1 MVLRAWPLIVALVS
15 VCAAQTAP
23 PAANYSDS
31 CTPGQYSKEK
41 PCATAPRGIYTA
53 GPEYPES
60 ARRDRIEGTVVLQVK
75 VSKECRASDIK
86 VLRSVGHALDEAA
99 IKAVSQW
106 KYQPAT
112 LNGEPVEVLTQ
123 VTVNFRLS
131 SEPPPPPVGP
141 VAVLDADKLFAAASS
156 AQRQQDCTTA
166 VMLATRVTEI
176 MPTHKE
182 AWNLLGLCYIET
194 GDLKLAESAL
204 KRQIEVSPDHLYA
217 YNNLGRVYLRTHE
230 YDRAIAL
237 FRRQLEINPQDRHAH
252 QNLGHALRFE
262 HKCEEAIGEYQIAA
276 GIRIGDPLPHMGL
289 AECYFE
295 LGNTAAALA
304 EVNKAAPFISGS
316 GEWNELAWTMAE
328 HKAALPH
335 AEQYARSAIAIDSA
349 PLLSVSADMLD
360 PRVYWT
366 ASHLT
371 EEWDTLGWILYL
383 EDKPKEAEK
392 YLFPAWQWSQNPT
405 IAAHLATLY
414 MSLGKKREAI
424 TYSAL
429 AVEEFKS
436 RPELMT
442 AHLELFKEAQHRL
455 EELTA
460 SRKRLD
466 STVGEDIDWFTVPNM
481 PKVAGT
487 ADFALVQDA
496 GSRSANARWMK
507 GSAELRQ
514 LAILIANQAPRFQ
527 APDDIPIK
535 IVRWGTL
542 KCESARTPCV
552 FQVASLHQAMVANK
566 REPSVASKSLNPA
579 PREFSSPTLGVSLTL
594 PEGWQKVD
602 ENAGNFNH
610 AAMVWFSKP
619 DTIAHFVV
627 IKEQIEV
634 GQEDFEHIFRHA
646 IGNGDIQRHWSE
658 ASVQRDG
665 VAGARYIVDY
675 EWADV
680 DYRALIELFTLGD
693 LHVTVQA
700 TAPRDEFARYAEE
713 FKQMFDSMHFA
724 GSRLAAKDVK

>member
-1 MVLRAWPLIVALVS
+1 MVLRACPLIVVLVS
-15 VCAAQTAP
+15 LCAAQSAP
-23 PAANYSDS
+23 PTTKYSET
-31 CTPGQYSKEK
+31 CIPGQYSKDK
-41 PCATAPRGIYTA
+41 PCTTAPHATYMVD
-53 GPEYPES
+53 PEYAES
-60 ARRDRIEGTVVLQVK
+60 ARRDRIQGTVVLQVK
-75 VSKECRASDIK
+75 VSKDGRGTDIK
-86 VLRSVGHALDEAA
+86 VLKSVGHGLDEAA

-112 LNGEPVEVLTQ
+112 LNGEPVEVVTQ

-131 SEPPPPPVGP
+131 SEPPPPPIGP
-141 VAVLDADKLFAAASS
+141 VAALDAEKLFAAASS
-156 AQRQQDCTTA
+156 AQGQHDCTTA
-166 VMLATRVTEI
+166 VALATRVTEI
-176 MPTHKE
+176 VPTHKD

-194 GDLKLAESAL
+194 GDLKLAENAL

-262 HKCEEAIGEYQIAA
+262 HKCEEAIEEYKIAA
-276 GIRIGDPLPHMGL
+276 GIRIGDPLPHIGL

-295 LGNTAAALA
+295 LGNTAAAIA
-304 EVNKAAPFISGS
+304 EVNQAAPFISGS

-328 HKAALPH
+328 HKADLPR

-383 EDKPKEAEK
+383 EGKPKDAEK
-392 YLFPAWQWSQNPT
+392 YLLPAWQWSQSPT

-414 MSLGKKREAI
+414 TSLGKKKEAI
-424 TYSAL
+424 TYSAV
-429 AVEEFKS
+429 AVQEFKS

-455 EELTA
+455 EELTPPDKQQENSA
-460 SRKRLD
+460 REGID
-466 STVGEDIDWFTVPNM
+466 SFSLPNTA
-481 PKVAGT
+481 KVAGT
-487 ADFALVQDA
+487 ADFAVVQDS
-496 GSRSANARWMK
+496 GSQSANARWMK
-507 GSAELRQ
+507 GSAELRP
-514 LAILIANQAPRFQ
+514 LASVIADHAPRFQ
-527 APDDIPIK
+527 APADVPVK

-542 KCESARTPCV
+542 KCESASTQCV

-566 REPSVASKSLNPA
+566 REPSVAKSLNPT
-579 PREFSSPTLGVSLTL
+579 PHEFSSPTLGVSLAL
-594 PEGWQKVD
+594 AEGWQKVE

-610 AAMVWFSKP
+610 AAMVRFSKP
-619 DTIAHFVV
+619 DTIAYFIVT
-627 IKEQIEV
+627 KERIEV
-634 GQEDFEHIFRHA
+634 GQEDFEHIFRYA
-646 IGNGDIQRHWSE
+646 IGNGEIQRHWSE

-665 VAGARYIVDY
+665 VPGARFIVDY
-675 EWADV
+675 ERADV
-680 DYRALIELFTLGD
+680 NFRAMFELFTVGD
-693 LHVTVQA
+693 LHVTVLA
-700 TAPRDEFARYAEE
+700 LAPADEFARYAAD
-713 FKQMFDSMHFA
+713 FKAMFESLQFA
-724 GSRLAAKDVK
+724 GSRLAEKELR